1 MKIRRMK
8 GLRPLMLDEKA
19 AGAAETGE
27 GMDQPIRDYVCVD
40 LETTGLHPKYD
51 KIIEIGAVK
60 VRGGRETAVF
70 STLVNPGRILSE
82 HTRELTG
89 IRDDQLSG
97 APKIEKILPELLAFM
112 EGLPLLGHSLLFDYS
127 FLKKAA
133 VNAGLDFEACGM
145 DTLKL
150 SRKFLAELES
160 RNLGFLCRHFQIP
173 HTAHRA
179 LGDAQATSR
188 LYEILCGR
196 FFTPEQ
202 AKEFEPRPL
211 IYQVKKDQPA
221 SRGQKE
227 RLYRLAGEHR
237 IELGVDVER
246 LTRSEASRLADQI
259 RAGWTGDGKE

>member
-1 MKIRRMK
+1 
-8 GLRPLMLDEKA
+8 
-19 AGAAETGE
+19 
-27 GMDQPIRDYVCVD
+27 MDQPIRDYVCVD

-60 VRGGRETAVF
+60 VRGGQETAAF
-70 STLVNPGRILSE
+70 STLVNPGRALSE

-89 IRDDQLSG
+89 IRDDQLQG
-97 APKIEKILPELLAFM
+97 APLIGQALPEFLAFT

-133 VNAGLDFEACGM
+133 VNEGFSFEACGM

-179 LGDAQATSR
+179 LGDARATSR
-188 LYEILCGR
+188 LYELLCGR
-196 FFTPEQ
+196 VFTPEQ

-211 IYQVKKDQPA
+211 IYQVKKEQPA

-227 RLYRLAGEHR
+227 RLYRLAADRG
-237 IELGVDVER
+237 IELGVEVEM
-246 LTRSEASRLADQI
+246 LTRNEASRLADRI
-259 RAGWTGDGKE
+259 RAGWMGEQGSS